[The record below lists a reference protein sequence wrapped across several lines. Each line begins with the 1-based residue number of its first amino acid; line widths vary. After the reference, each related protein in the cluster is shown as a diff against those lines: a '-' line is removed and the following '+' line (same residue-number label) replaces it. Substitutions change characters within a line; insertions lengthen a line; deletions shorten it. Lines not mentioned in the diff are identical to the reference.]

1 MHHPSVYGLI
11 ADWVIFCTNKSRE
24 RFQRMRTPALTLSE
38 SRRETSRL
46 EAELKAYGMAHSLG
60 GNEPV
65 SPVWIALVTTP
76 GAESDAHNPR
86 RPGFLHNFHKIFRLC
101 SVYLREEG

>member
-1 MHHPSVYGLI
+1 MHHPSVYGWI

-76 GAESDAHNPR
+76 GAVVLTLIPNHSR
-86 RPGFLHNFHKIFRLC
+86 RRVPLDLTSSAWR
-101 SVYLREEG
+101 RE